1 MFNNQVSFWFSN
13 LHWDWSFY
21 YLQGGGAAI
30 LHGVNFKILTD
41 WFLGSFFDKGVL
53 HGGHFNKFQ
62 ESSTK

>member
-1 MFNNQVSFWFSN
+1 MAPMQETTKQLEQQRKVK
-13 LHWDWSFY
+13 
-21 YLQGGGAAI
+21 GGGAAI
-30 LHGVNFKILTD
+30 LRGVNFKILTD